1 MAISNCSMRR
11 YSINKKF
18 IGYAWS
24 RIITVPIF
32 AMAENKK
39 TSEFSL
45 GGNTSDNKCSIYTF
59 LTHQRNCLSVR
70 DQRGGNLLCVL
81 FP

>member
-1 MAISNCSMRR
+1 MAISNCSVRR

-32 AMAENKK
+32 AMAGNKK
-39 TSEFSL
+39 PPSFHSEV
-45 GGNTSDNKCSIYTF
+45 TI
-59 LTHQRNCLSVR
+59 
-70 DQRGGNLLCVL
+70 
-81 FP
+81 